1 MPSDPQSQS
10 SKRVGSKKK
19 SAPKAQDARSGSL
32 GLDAVHTVARSEA
45 GTWSRVMRWGFRLG
59 VIVGLAWVIGYL
71 PLQFFGERGL
81 AQYRR
86 LKRERGEL
94 SVRNQQL
101 AGQIRQMKLEV
112 ERLREDDVFLEKAAR
127 EDLGMVRKG
136 ELVFVI
142 EEK

>member
-1 MPSDPQSQS
+1 MF
-10 SKRVGSKKK
+10 RW
-19 SAPKAQDARSGSL
+19 ALRL
-32 GLDAVHTVARSEA
+32 GLIVA
-45 GTWSRVMRWGFRLG
+45 
-59 VIVGLAWVIGYL
+59 LAWVIGYV

-86 LKRERGEL
+86 LKLERVELRERNRKLGAE
-94 SVRNQQL
+94 
-101 AGQIRQMKLEV
+101 IRQMKLEV
-112 ERLREDDVFLEKAAR
+112 ERLREDDMYLEKAAR

>member
-1 MPSDPQSQS
+1 MPAESENQSPN
-10 SKRVGSKKK
+10 RPGSKQKVSRRTR
-19 SAPKAQDARSGSL
+19 SASRSVAQDA
-32 GLDAVHTVARSEA
+32 VHAASPAPPSVA
-45 GTWSRVMRWGFRLG
+45 GRVTRWGLRLG
-59 VIVGLAWVIGYL
+59 VIVALAWAIGYL
-71 PLQFFGERGL
+71 PLQLFGERGL

-86 LKRERGEL
+86 LKQERIEL
-94 SVRNQQL
+94 RVRNRKL
-101 AGQIRQMKLEV
+101 AAEIRQMRLQV

>member
-1 MPSDPQSQS
+1 MPADPESQS
-10 SKRVGSKKK
+10 SDRAGSKQKGSPK
-19 SAPKAQDARSGSL
+19 TRSAPRSVGW
-32 GLDAVHTVARSEA
+32 DAVHAAASAKGSV
-45 GTWSRVMRWGFRLG
+45 GSRVTRWGLRLG
-59 VIVGLAWVIGYL
+59 LIVGLAWVIGYL
-71 PLQFFGERGL
+71 PLQLFGERGL

-86 LKRERGEL
+86 LKRERVEL
-94 SVRNQQL
+94 RVRNRRI
-101 AGQIRQMKLEV
+101 AGEIRQMKLEV

>member
-1 MPSDPQSQS
+1 
-10 SKRVGSKKK
+10 
-19 SAPKAQDARSGSL
+19 
-32 GLDAVHTVARSEA
+32 
-45 GTWSRVMRWGFRLG
+45 MRWGMRLA

-86 LKRERGEL
+86 LKRERVEL
-94 SVRNQQL
+94 SERNHKL
-101 AGQIRQMKLEV
+101 AAEIRQMRLEV
-112 ERLREDDVFLEKAAR
+112 ERLREDDVYLEKAAR

>member
-1 MPSDPQSQS
+1 MPSDPESQPS
-10 SKRVGSKKK
+10 NLAESKQKGS
-19 SAPKAQDARSGSL
+19 PQRGARSLALDVAHGQAAAPPAPGS
-32 GLDAVHTVARSEA
+32 GVSRWAFRVAVVVA
-45 GTWSRVMRWGFRLG
+45 
-59 VIVGLAWVIGYL
+59 LAWVIGYL
-71 PLQFFGERGL
+71 PLQLFGERGL

-86 LKRERGEL
+86 LSREQIEL
-94 SVRNQQL
+94 QERNRRL
-101 AGQIRQMKLEV
+101 AGEIRQMKLEV

>member
-1 MPSDPQSQS
+1 MPADSESQLSNQPGSKQKGSQQKNSSQS
-10 SKRVGSKKK
+10 I
-19 SAPKAQDARSGSL
+19 A
-32 GLDAVHTVARSEA
+32 LDAAHAVVPMGDSA
-45 GTWSRVMRWGFRLG
+45 GGRVSRWALRLG
-59 VIVGLAWVIGYL
+59 IIVGLAWVIGYL

-86 LKRERGEL
+86 LKRERVEL
-94 SVRNQQL
+94 RVRNRKL
-101 AGQIRQMKLEV
+101 AGEIRQMKLEV